1 MIESRAGSAGTS
13 PSGQDAP
20 TQRRRIWLWVT
31 LGLLT
36 LIGSFAGVQIMR
48 TGTKPDALRAAYGFS
63 IGDYSAR
70 TAAVAEPAPAIRGR
84 TLDGETVSL
93 SDYRGK
99 IVVVNS
105 WASWCGPCRKEQ
117 PELERVWRDFK
128 GKGVQFLG
136 IDVRDEIAGAR
147 AFRDEFGVTYPSL
160 FDPSSEI
167 AAKFKIQVLPST
179 LLIDPNGKI
188 AFRLSGRVDEPLLTR
203 LIEQIRDTV
212 AGADRG

>member
-1 MIESRAGSAGTS
+1 MIESRSGSVETS
-13 PSGQDAP
+13 PSGQDDP
-20 TQRRRIWLWVT
+20 TRRRRTWLWVT
-31 LGLLT
+31 LSAVT
-36 LIGSFAGVQIMR
+36 LIGTFAGMQIVR
-48 TGTKPDALRAAYGFS
+48 TGTKPDALRSAYGFS
-63 IGDYSAR
+63 VGDYSAS

-99 IVVVNS
+99 IVVVNL
-105 WASWCGPCRKEQ
+105 WASWCGPCRREQ

-128 GKGVQFLG
+128 GKAVQFLG
-136 IDVRDEIAGAR
+136 IDVRDEAAGAR

-179 LLIDPNGKI
+179 LLIDSNGKI
-188 AFRLSGRVDEPLLTR
+188 AFRLSGRVDAPLLTR
-203 LIEQIRDTV
+203 LIEQIRNTA